1 MAKTAYFQDA
11 AFQRHTMGPL
21 HPESPMRLEAI
32 SKRLELSGILK
43 DLRQVKAVEANAHQ
57 LELAHSI
64 HHIQY
69 LRDVSPASGEF
80 PIDGDTTM
88 MPHTLEAALL
98 AAGSATQAVDCV
110 FGKGAS
116 WGDRGIKRAFCAVRP
131 PGHHAERE
139 QAMGFC
145 YFNNV
150 AIAALHALE
159 TCKIKRVAI
168 LDFDVHNGN
177 GTIDIF
183 KDDPRVMVCSS
194 FEHPLYPYKYVSVNR
209 DNIICTPLEA
219 HTTSRMFR
227 RAVERSWLHRL
238 QTFKPE
244 LIIIS
249 AGFDAHTLDPLASL
263 NLETDDYR
271 WVTDMIVDV
280 ARVYSEGRIV
290 SCLEGGYHL
299 EALAASVE
307 AHLTALMQ

>member
-1 MAKTAYFQDA
+1 MARTAYFQDD
-11 AFQRHTMGPL
+11 AFLRHTMGPL
-21 HPESPMRLEAI
+21 HPESPERLKAI
-32 SKRLELSGILK
+32 RARIERSGLLKELK
-43 DLRQVKAVEANAHQ
+43 QFEAVEASAHQ

-80 PIDGDTTM
+80 SIDSDTIM
-88 MPHTLEAALL
+88 MPATLEAALL
-98 AAGSATQAVDCV
+98 AAGAATQAVDCV
-110 FGKGAS
+110 FGKRSLRA
-116 WGDRGIKRAFCAVRP
+116 DRNITRAFCAVRP

-159 TCKIKRVAI
+159 TCGIQRVAI

-209 DNIICTPLEA
+209 DNIVCTPLEA
-219 HTTSRMFR
+219 NSTSCMF
-227 RAVERSWLHRL
+227 VGW
-238 QTFKPE
+238 
-244 LIIIS
+244 
-249 AGFDAHTLDPLASL
+249 
-263 NLETDDYR
+263 
-271 WVTDMIVDV
+271 
-280 ARVYSEGRIV
+280 
-290 SCLEGGYHL
+290 
-299 EALAASVE
+299 
-307 AHLTALMQ
+307 